1 MPVAAEDSL
10 VASIIA
16 CLIVL
21 GLIAAWFGTR
31 QR

>member
-1 MPVAAEDSL
+1 MPVATEDSL
-10 VASIIA
+10 AASIIA

-21 GLIAAWFGTR
+21 GLIAAWFGT